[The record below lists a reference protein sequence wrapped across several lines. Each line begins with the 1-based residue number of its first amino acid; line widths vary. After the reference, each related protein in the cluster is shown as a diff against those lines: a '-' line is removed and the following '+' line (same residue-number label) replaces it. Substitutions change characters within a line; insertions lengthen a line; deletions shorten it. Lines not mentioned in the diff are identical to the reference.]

1 MGGLSLRWPWTVWL
15 TWCSSSYNLHLHGQ
29 LRYWPDHQSPPPFNS
44 WENYFL
50 LWSHSSSAPLMMILM
65 ILLTEELSFSTVI
78 IFSAP
83 QWWWSLARV
92 YECTVFP
99 LSAGTSAADGFYWP
113 LLSFELQHWTAECP
127 EECGGSQM
135 QIFTQPICKKIG
147 LIVGTSCLKT
157 HFIHHHTQSQF
168 LGSHLSKQTKSSLSL
183 RLRSLLVPL

>member
-1 MGGLSLRWPWTVWL
+1 MVNCGIDQTI
-15 TWCSSSYNLHLHGQ
+15 NLHHLLTAG
-29 LRYWPDHQSPPPFNS
+29 RIISFSDHIPHPPPWWWS
-44 WENYFL
+44 WWSFQQKNYPSL
-50 LWSHSSSAPLMMILM
+50 LWSYS
-65 ILLTEELSFSTVI
+65 
-78 IFSAP
+78 SAP

-135 QIFTQPICKKIG
+135 QIFTQPICKKVG

-183 RLRSLLVPL
+183 WLRSLLVPL